1 MISTRGK
8 PDWLKIHP
16 PTTEKFSGIKNIMRD
31 HNLHT
36 VCEESHCPNI
46 AECWSGGTATFMV
59 MGDTCTRGCRFCEVK
74 SSGSPLPLDPFEP
87 ENLAH
92 AVAEMGLDYVV
103 VTSVDRDD
111 LPDQGSGHF
120 AECIRA
126 IKKYDSKI
134 LVEVL
139 IPDFRGDTDCLKK
152 VVDARPDVI
161 AHNVETVPRLQSIV
175 RDRRANYKQSLSVLN
190 NVKRMDSEIFTKSSI
205 IVGFGETDREIIHT
219 MKDLRA
225 IDVDFL
231 TVGQYLRPSDWHLPV
246 AEFVHPEKF
255 DFFKMIGEDIGF
267 RYVAAGPFVRSSYRA
282 GELFVRS
289 LLQNSKVP
297 RGEYAVKGSV

>member
-1 MISTRGK
+1 MISSQGK
-8 PDWLKIHP
+8 PEWLKIRP
-16 PTTEKFSGIKNIMRD
+16 PTTEKFSGIRETLRR

-46 AECWSGGTATFMV
+46 PECWSGGTATFMV

-126 IKKYDSKI
+126 IKRHDSNI

-139 IPDFRGDTDCLKK
+139 IPDFRGDFECLGK
-152 VVDARPDVI
+152 VADAKPEVI
-161 AHNVETVPRLQSIV
+161 AHNVETVPRLQSVV
-175 RDRRANYKQSLSVLN
+175 RDRRANYKQSLSVLR
-190 NVKRMDSEIFTKSSI
+190 NVKRINSEIFTKSSL
-205 IVGFGETDREIIHT
+205 IVGFGETDREVIHV
-219 MKDLRA
+219 MKDLRV

-231 TVGQYLRPSDWHLPV
+231 TIGQYLRPSDWHLPV
-246 AEFVHPEKF
+246 AEYVPPEKF
-255 DFFKMIGEDIGF
+255 EFFKMIGEDLGF
-267 RYVAAGPFVRSSYRA
+267 KYIAAGPFVRSSYRA
-282 GELFVRS
+282 GELFVKS
-289 LLQNSKVP
+289 FLGK
-297 RGEYAVKGSV
+297 

>member
-1 MISTRGK
+1 MISSQSK
-8 PDWLKIHP
+8 PEWLKIQP
-16 PTTEKFSGIKNIMRD
+16 PTTEKFSTIKETLRR

-46 AECWSGGTATFMV
+46 PECWSGGTATFMV

-120 AECIRA
+120 AECIHA
-126 IKKYDSKI
+126 IKKHDSGI

-139 IPDFRGDTDCLKK
+139 IPDFRGDFECLGK
-152 VVDARPDVI
+152 VADAKPEVI
-161 AHNVETVPRLQSIV
+161 AHNVETVPRLQSVV
-175 RDRRANYKQSLSVLN
+175 RDRRANYKQSLSVLR
-190 NVKRMDSEIFTKSSI
+190 NVKRINSEIFTKSSL
-205 IVGFGETDREIIHT
+205 IVGFGETDREVIHV

-231 TVGQYLRPSDWHLPV
+231 TIGQYLRPSDWHLPV
-246 AEFVHPEKF
+246 AEYVPPEKF
-255 DFFKMIGEDIGF
+255 EFFKMIGEDLGF
-267 RYVAAGPFVRSSYRA
+267 KYVAAGPFVRSSYRA
-282 GELFVRS
+282 GELFVKS
-289 LLQNSKVP
+289 FLGK
-297 RGEYAVKGSV
+297 

>member
-1 MISTRGK
+1 MISNRGK
-8 PDWLKIHP
+8 PNWLKIHP
-16 PTTEKFSGIKNIMRD
+16 PTTEKFSELKTILRKHD
-31 HNLHT
+31 LHT

-46 AECWSGGTATFMV
+46 PECWSGGTATFMV

-92 AVAEMGLDYVV
+92 AISEMGLDYVV

-126 IKKYDSKI
+126 IKKYDQKI

-139 IPDFRGDTDCLKK
+139 IPDFRGDINCLRK
-152 VVDARPDVI
+152 VIEARPEVI
-161 AHNVETVPRLQSIV
+161 AHNVETVPRLQSTV
-175 RDRRANYKQSLSVLN
+175 RDRRANYKQSLSVLR
-190 NVKRMDSEIFTKSSI
+190 NVKRINPEIFTKSSI
-205 IVGFGETDREIIHT
+205 IVGFGETDREVIHV

-231 TVGQYLRPSDWHLPV
+231 TVGQYLRPSSWHLPV
-246 AEFVHPEKF
+246 AEYVPPEKF
-255 DFFKMIGEDIGF
+255 EFLKMIGEDLGF
-267 RYVAAGPFVRSSYRA
+267 KYVAAGPFVRSSYRA
-282 GELFVRS
+282 GELFVKS
-289 LLQNSKVP
+289 LLLKN
-297 RGEYAVKGSV
+297 

>member
-8 PDWLKIHP
+8 PEWLKIQP
-16 PTTEKFSGIKNIMRD
+16 PTTEKFSEIKDIMRS

-46 AECWSGGTATFMV
+46 PECWSGGTATFMV

-74 SSGSPLPLDPFEP
+74 SSGSPIPLDPFEP

-92 AVAEMGLDYVV
+92 AVTEMGLDYVV

-111 LPDQGSGHF
+111 LPDQGSNHF

-126 IKKYDSKI
+126 IKKHDSET

-139 IPDFRGDTDCLKK
+139 IPDFRGDAGCLKTVIETK
-152 VVDARPDVI
+152 PEVI
-161 AHNVETVPRLQSIV
+161 AHNVETVQRLQSAV

-190 NVKRMDSEIFTKSSI
+190 NVKRMDSGIFTKSSI
-205 IVGFGETDREIIHT
+205 IVGFGETDKEIIHT

-246 AEFVHPEKF
+246 SEFVPPEKF
-255 DFFKMIGEDIGF
+255 DFYRMIGEDLGF

-282 GELFVRS
+282 GELFVKS
-289 LLQNSKVP
+289 LLH
-297 RGEYAVKGSV
+297 RD

>member
-1 MISTRGK
+1 MISNRGK
-8 PDWLKIHP
+8 PQWLKITP
-16 PTTEKFSGIKNIMRD
+16 PTTDKFSEIKEIMRG

-46 AECWSGGTATFMV
+46 PECWSGGTATFMV

-74 SSGSPLPLDPFEP
+74 SSGSPLPLDKFEP
-87 ENLAH
+87 ENLAQ

-111 LPDQGSGHF
+111 LPDQGSEHF

-126 IKKYDSKI
+126 IKKHDSRI

-139 IPDFRGDTDCLKK
+139 IPDFRGDMDCLRK
-152 VVDARPDVI
+152 VVRAKPEVI
-161 AHNVETVPRLQSIV
+161 AHNIETTPRLQSTV
-175 RDRRANYKQSLSVLN
+175 RDKRANYKQSISVLE
-190 NVKRMDSEIFTKSSI
+190 NVKKMNPNIFTKTSL
-205 IVGFGETDREIIHT
+205 IVGFGETDKEVIHV

-231 TVGQYLRPSDWHLPV
+231 TIGQYLRPSDWHLPV
-246 AEFVHPEKF
+246 AEYVAPEKF
-255 DFFKMIGEDIGF
+255 EFFKMIGEDLGF

-282 GELFVRS
+282 GELFVKS
-289 LLQNSKVP
+289 LFERN
-297 RGEYAVKGSV
+297 